1 VVVNELISHVNFTA
15 TDLVLEIGPGKG
27 VITDFL
33 IKKSKKVLAIE
44 ADPRLFSDLRKKY
57 ASATNLLL
65 VHADFVKYPLPKK
78 PFIVVSNIPFNIT
91 ANIIRKVT
99 DEKSELNTAYFILQ
113 KEAAIKFLGAPYAHS
128 PLLSHI
134 LNINFEINH
143 LMDIARLNYVPKP
156 RFDTT
161 FISIRKR
168 KKPVFEGQGA
178 EQFRDFL
185 VYIFERRKPNIKGA
199 LKSVLSNLQTK
210 IILDNLNISAG
221 TETKKIIFTDWV
233 KIFETFAQHAPD
245 KSKKMIGGSYKRL
258 LAEQSQL
265 KKVHRTRNDS

>member
-1 VVVNELISHVNFTA
+1 MIFHSQNFIKNKVVVNELISHVNFTA

-134 LNINFEINH
+134 LNINF
-143 LMDIARLNYVPKP
+143 
-156 RFDTT
+156 
-161 FISIRKR
+161 
-168 KKPVFEGQGA
+168 
-178 EQFRDFL
+178 
-185 VYIFERRKPNIKGA
+185 
-199 LKSVLSNLQTK
+199 
-210 IILDNLNISAG
+210 
-221 TETKKIIFTDWV
+221 
-233 KIFETFAQHAPD
+233 
-245 KSKKMIGGSYKRL
+245 
-258 LAEQSQL
+258 
-265 KKVHRTRNDS
+265 